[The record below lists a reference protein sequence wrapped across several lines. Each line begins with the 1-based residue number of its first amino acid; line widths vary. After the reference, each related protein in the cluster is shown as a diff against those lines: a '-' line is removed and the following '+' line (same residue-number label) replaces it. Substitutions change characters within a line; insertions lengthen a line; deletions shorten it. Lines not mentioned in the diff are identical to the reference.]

1 LVDLVSINEFV
12 LSSLFGDWIKILN
25 AVKPLFAERTG
36 ISAALPPLLYALETK
51 LVRAFIQR

>member
-51 LVRAFIQR
+51 LVRAFIQ